1 MIIDYGCLYYY
12 LVTRVSE
19 RGRGIEIVLSDE
31 VEISQHGEY
40 RSREPIVTHG
50 AGGFVGELGQLSG
63 QPFLID
69 AYCQSMSRGW

>member
-1 MIIDYGCLYYY
+1 MIDYGCLYYH

-19 RGRGIEIVLSDE
+19 HGHGIEIVLSDE
-31 VEISQHGEY
+31 VEISQHDEY
-40 RSREPIVTHG
+40 SHREPIVTHG

-69 AYCQSMSRGW
+69 AYCQSMSRCW